1 MADERNRVPVRVER
15 AGSARSTRRR
25 SGSLHVRHSP
35 AGTGISGARSARRGP
50 SVVTSAEGGH
60 VAVDRR
66 DTTRRAEVVRTVLEE
81 IVHNS
86 VPFITIETITKS
98 LHVSTEAATRII
110 ERLVSA
116 GLLVEAREGIWI
128 RVSP

>member
-1 MADERNRVPVRVER
+1 VE
-15 AGSARSTRRR
+15 
-25 SGSLHVRHSP
+25 
-35 AGTGISGARSARRGP
+35 
-50 SVVTSAEGGH
+50 
-60 VAVDRR
+60 VDRR
-66 DTTRRAEVVRTVLEE
+66 DTARRADVVRSVLEE

-98 LHVSTEAATRII
+98 MHVSTDTATRII

-116 GLLVEAREGIWI
+116 GLLVETRAGIWI

>member
-1 MADERNRVPVRVER
+1 ME
-15 AGSARSTRRR
+15 
-25 SGSLHVRHSP
+25 
-35 AGTGISGARSARRGP
+35 
-50 SVVTSAEGGH
+50 AE
-60 VAVDRR
+60 VDRR
-66 DTTRRAEVVRTVLEE
+66 DTARRAEVVRTVLEE

-98 LHVSTEAATRII
+98 RHVSTDAATRII

-116 GLLVEAREGIWI
+116 GILVETRTGIWI

>member
-1 MADERNRVPVRVER
+1 VGVE
-15 AGSARSTRRR
+15 
-25 SGSLHVRHSP
+25 
-35 AGTGISGARSARRGP
+35 
-50 SVVTSAEGGH
+50 
-60 VAVDRR
+60 VDRR

-81 IVHNS
+81 IVHTS

-116 GLLVEAREGIWI
+116 GLLVETREGIWI

>member
-1 MADERNRVPVRVER
+1 MEP
-15 AGSARSTRRR
+15 
-25 SGSLHVRHSP
+25 
-35 AGTGISGARSARRGP
+35 
-50 SVVTSAEGGH
+50 
-60 VAVDRR
+60 DRR
-66 DTTRRAEVVRTVLEE
+66 DTARRAEVVRSVLEE

-86 VPFITIETITKS
+86 VPFITIETITSS

-110 ERLVSA
+110 DRLVSA

>member
-1 MADERNRVPVRVER
+1 MLTPRARSMFDERNRLPVRVER

-25 SGSLHVRHSP
+25 SGSLHHRHSP
-35 AGTGISGARSARRGP
+35 AGTSVSGERSARRG
-50 SVVTSAEGGH
+50 SRNIASFEGGP
-60 VAVDRR
+60 VGVEVDRR
-66 DTTRRAEVVRTVLEE
+66 DTTRRAEVVTTVLEE
-81 IVHNS
+81 IVHTS

-116 GLLVEAREGIWI
+116 GL
-128 RVSP
+128 